1 MFSVL
6 RLSGK
11 LNELL
16 GLNRMESDGPTV
28 NSRLYNE
35 EHMLR

>member
-1 MFSVL
+1 MFSFL

-11 LNELL
+11 RNELL

-28 NSRLYNE
+28 NSRLYYE
-35 EHMLR
+35 KHMLH